1 MNPVYTLLSCVL
13 VWIPCTKSQTPV
25 LTPSI
30 TSVTQGQSANLN
42 CNVGVKEGYA
52 IVFYRQIP
60 GEAPQLILYHH
71 HTYSEPKYGP
81 GMSSAHFTS
90 TVNSAGT
97 EYQLLIKNTET
108 TDTCT
113 YYCAKWYPS
122 INAWVFSERSKLI
135 VTVDKFSPPVLNV
148 FKPFSEELST
158 KDKLMMT
165 CHATKLTVSLANVS
179 WQVDGTTVQEGVSTS
194 QPVREPDNTF
204 SLSSYMT
211 ISPDDLSKDKVISC
225 WVQQEGS
232 SAFTSQGVRLSQC

>member
-1 MNPVYTLLSCVL
+1 MSLLQTLFSCVL
-13 VWIPCTKSQTPV
+13 LWISCARSQTPE
-25 LTPSI
+25 LTPQVG
-30 TSVTQGQSANLN
+30 SVSAGQSFTFN
-42 CNVGVKEGYA
+42 CNVGVKDTNGMA
-52 IVFYRQIP
+52 FLRQSP
-60 GEAPQLILYHH
+60 GEPPQAIFTNYHGW
-71 HTYSEPKYGP
+71 SSPIYGP
-81 GMSSAHFTS
+81 GMSSDHFTG
-90 TVNSAGT
+90 TINSAGT
-97 EYQLLIKNTET
+97 EYLLIIKET
-108 TDTCT
+108 TIADTSL
-113 YYCAKWYPS
+113 YYCVKWYTS
-122 INAWVFSERSKLI
+122 LSAFVFSEKSKLI

>member
-1 MNPVYTLLSCVL
+1 MRLLLIALTCFIS
-13 VWIPCTKSQTPV
+13 WISYAESQTPV
-25 LTPSI
+25 LTPS
-30 TSVTQGQSANLN
+30 SLVANRGQSATFS
-42 CNVGVKEGYA
+42 CNVGVKNNHA
-52 IVFYRQIP
+52 TVFIRQTP
-60 GEAPQLILYHH
+60 GESPQLILYHH
-71 HTYSEPKYGP
+71 HTYTEPKYGP
-81 GMSSAHFTS
+81 GISSSHFSS
-90 TVNSAGT
+90 TINSAGT
-97 EYQLLIKNTET
+97 EYQLGIKDTNTA
-108 TDTCT
+108 DTAL
-113 YYCAKWYPS
+113 YYCVKWYD
-122 INAWVFSERSKLI
+122 NVGWVFSESSKLI
-135 VTVDKFSPPVLNV
+135 VKVDKFSPPVLNV